1 MCEKPEYI
9 IKYQEKMNGFLHG
22 ICLFWL
28 DPPEI
33 HIAKKYQN
41 TPLGASLLTH
51 ELKHLKFI
59 NLAIKHAKLSVFII
73 LYNDLWDYYDTAR
86 ILFVTLIAKLR
97 LLR

>member
-1 MCEKPEYI
+1 MCEQPEYV
-9 IKYQEKMNGFLHG
+9 IKYQEKMNGFLAG

-28 DPPEI
+28 TPPEI
-33 HIAKKYQN
+33 HIAENLRN
-41 TPLGASLLTH
+41 TPSGALILTH
-51 ELKHLKFI
+51 EKTHLKFM
-59 NLAIKHAKLSVFII
+59 NLAKKHAKLSVFII